1 MPFEPLPGSGA
12 LFKNDK
18 QGNEKR
24 PDATGY
30 VIAHRDI
37 KSGEKLN
44 LAAWTK
50 ESARGKFQSVRMSD
64 IRGASES
71 EQDSATRQDSAP
83 NVPNSDDLDDSIPF

>member
-1 MPFEPLPGSGA
+1 MAYEAKPGDGA

-44 LAAWTK
+44 LASWTK
-50 ESARGKFQSVRMSD
+50 ESARGKFQSIRMSD

-71 EQDSATRQDSAP
+71 GQDSPPD
-83 NVPNSDDLDDSIPF
+83 VPNGDDLDSMNPF